1 VLGDPALYCGTVER
15 GLDAQREN
23 AMRLE
28 VSFRRVEDTCAT
40 LGWAGTKT
48 VIADRRA
55 GSAGG
60 SGLGLSGGELQA
72 LALGAGFCNQLYFSA
87 DQLALRITA
96 LSVDVALELDGEPL
110 LVTGATLRVHVEVE
124 SGAADPSRLLEHA
137 TAESTISNS
146 VARGF
151 PVGVE
156 N

>member
-1 VLGDPALYCGTVER
+1 M
-15 GLDAQREN
+15 QQEN
-23 AMRLE
+23 EMRLE
-28 VSFRRVEDTCAT
+28 VNFRRIEGTSAAV
-40 LGWAGTKT
+40 GWAGTKT
-48 VIADRRA
+48 VIADRRV

-87 DQLALRITA
+87 DKLALRITA
-96 LSVDVALELDGEPL
+96 ISVDVALELDGEPL

-124 SGAADPSRLLEHA
+124 SGAADAARLLEHA

-151 PVGVE
+151 PVRVE
-156 N
+156 SA